1 MEVGIF
7 FGGVLV
13 GMAATFF
20 CVGLTSAAHDGNE
33 LVDKGEDE

>member
-1 MEVGIF
+1 MMEVGIF

-20 CVGLTSAAHDGNE
+20 LCWADQCSA
-33 LVDKGEDE
+33 